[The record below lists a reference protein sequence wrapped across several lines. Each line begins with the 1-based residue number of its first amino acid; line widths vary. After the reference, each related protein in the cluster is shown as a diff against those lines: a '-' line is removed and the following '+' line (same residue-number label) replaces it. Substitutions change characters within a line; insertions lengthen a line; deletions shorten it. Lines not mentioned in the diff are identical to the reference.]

1 MDENIIAKIKEI
13 VNNSNSISTKKLP
26 NSFLKYND
34 NDSHSFNVYKIPIS
48 LLSYNPNNGRITSF
62 MSKIES
68 SKEQDDINLNE
79 KIETFIIESNKNEN
93 NKTKNNIKLNGQ
105 QEPGIIL
112 DNGIVIDGNRR
123 FTCLRQLSREGH
135 DKEFE
140 YFEAVVLSS
149 SEISEKEIKML
160 ELAIQVGKDEKIDY
174 EPMER
179 ALDMYNRIEIKKILN
194 SREYSEASNI
204 KEKDILKN
212 IEIIKLIVEYLE
224 YIGKEKDFSIIKNE
238 KKWEHFVEMYNKS
251 SKLKEQ
257 EPDTYEQLKNIGF
270 DYVFVSPYSDDS
282 KEIRKLFNAL
292 TNKKNNK
299 DRDEF
304 IKKHTLYNNEIKEI
318 IENNESYEK
327 KKEEIKN
334 NENLIIGLHNEK
346 ITLLNKDTLNK
357 NLHETLDLQN
367 PVNNLYDLIKNKF
380 KESDLDFLENNS
392 SILNLLNSFE
402 NLKKILEE
410 KITIM
415 REKIKSYDE
424 K

>member
-26 NSFLKYND
+26 NSFLKYNN

-140 YFEAVVLSS
+140 YFEAVVLPS

-179 ALDMYNRIEIKKILN
+179 ALDMYNRIEIKRILN

-204 KEKDILKN
+204 KEKEILKN

-270 DYVFVSPYSDDS
+270 DHVFVSPYSDDS
-282 KEIRKLFNAL
+282 KEIRKLFSAL

-367 PVNNLYDLIKNKF
+367 PVNHLYDLIKNKF

>member
-26 NSFLKYND
+26 NSFLKYNN

-140 YFEAVVLSS
+140 YFEAVVLPS

-179 ALDMYNRIEIKKILN
+179 ALDMYNRIEIKRILN

-204 KEKDILKN
+204 KEKEILKN

-224 YIGKEKDFSIIKNE
+224 NIGEKKDFSIIKNE
-238 KKWEHFVEMYNKS
+238 KKWEHFVEMYSKS
-251 SKLKEQ
+251 YKLKEQ

-270 DYVFVSPYSDDS
+270 DYVLVSPHSDDS

-304 IKKHTLYNNEIKEI
+304 IKNHTLYNNKIKEI

-334 NENLIIGLHNEK
+334 NKNLIIGLNNEK

-357 NLHETLDLQN
+357 NLYQTLDLQY
-367 PVNNLYDLIKNKF
+367 PVNDLYDLIKSKF
-380 KESDLDFLENNS
+380 EESDLDFFENNS

-410 KITIM
+410 KIAIM
-415 REKIKSYDE
+415 REKIKFYDE